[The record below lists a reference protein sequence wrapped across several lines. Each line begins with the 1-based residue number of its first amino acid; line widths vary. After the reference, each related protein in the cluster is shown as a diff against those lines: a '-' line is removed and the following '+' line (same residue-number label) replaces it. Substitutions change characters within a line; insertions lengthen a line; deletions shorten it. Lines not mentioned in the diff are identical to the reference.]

1 MYFCGINLKSTLK
14 EKRSKKT
21 NAEKIKNEYMF
32 LKNYLLQLK
41 DTAHVLSMLPT
52 ALVVFFLLS
61 LPTKLAAK
69 PQPATAEAVSEDS
82 CRRIVGRICEMYYK
96 DPANKQM
103 VDLMLGS
110 FDVLREQKNKKYY
123 FQICN
128 MYVDWLFR
136 HGDMDKTK
144 IYLDRV
150 CRLAETTSMPELK
163 AIARRG

>member
-1 MYFCGINLKSTLK
+1 
-14 EKRSKKT
+14 
-21 NAEKIKNEYMF
+21 MF

-82 CRRIVGRICEMYYK
+82 CRRIVERICEMHYK

-150 CRLAETTSMPELK
+150 CRLAETTPMPELK
-163 AIARRG
+163 AIARRAQGSLC

>member
-1 MYFCGINLKSTLK
+1 
-14 EKRSKKT
+14 
-21 NAEKIKNEYMF
+21 MF

-82 CRRIVGRICEMYYK
+82 CRRIVERICEMYYK

-110 FDVLREQKNKKYY
+110 FDVLRETEKQE
-123 FQICN
+123 I
-128 MYVDWLFR
+128 LFS
-136 HGDMDKTK
+136 DM
-144 IYLDRV
+144 
-150 CRLAETTSMPELK
+150 
-163 AIARRG
+163 